1 MTNADYATSDCE
13 LFMKTVNDKKGRHP
27 AMPPENFE
35 KLSYPDRE
43 CLSFSWIDAFP
54 IHCDIRTENKRLA
67 VFVRS
72 TRGHAN
78 TSFPHIASH
87 HCLMAGSSHLTRVQ
101 QKTQS
106 HRVTLGCSF
115 PKGKRTE
122 RWSVAG
128 KKGLKTPSIHPQ
140 IS

>member
-1 MTNADYATSDCE
+1 
-13 LFMKTVNDKKGRHP
+13 
-27 AMPPENFE
+27 MPPENFE

-72 TRGHAN
+72 TRGHTN

-115 PKGKRTE
+115 PKGE
-122 RWSVAG
+122 EDGAMVSRWKEGFENPEYSSANIVS
-128 KKGLKTPSIHPQ
+128 LY
-140 IS
+140 ISTNRKEEFNAII